1 MVIEPMATQS
11 PSFAASPLCPPSPP
25 SPSPPKPGLRT
36 SMPPPESRVAT
47 GSVSV
52 CAISEP
58 PSAEGPEGPES
69 PESPESDE
77 REDQRQIEERGG
89 EKRGSPRSA
98 GAVSGTAPR
107 PQEGRPQ
114 DQSTP
119 RG

>member
-11 PSFAASPLCPPSPP
+11 PSFAASTLCPASPP
-25 SPSPPKPGLRT
+25 LPSSPKPGLRT

-58 PSAEGPEGPES
+58 SSAEGPEGPEG
-69 PESPESDE
+69 PESEE

-98 GAVSGTAPR
+98 GAPSAKHP
-107 PQEGRPQ
+107 PHH
-114 DQSTP
+114 TP
-119 RG
+119 PPH